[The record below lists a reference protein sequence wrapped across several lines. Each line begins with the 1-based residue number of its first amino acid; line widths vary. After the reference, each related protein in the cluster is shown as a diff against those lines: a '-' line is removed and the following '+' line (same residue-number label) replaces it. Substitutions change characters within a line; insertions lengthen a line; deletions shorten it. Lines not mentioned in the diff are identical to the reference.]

1 MGSMSRKRGG
11 TPARLALP
19 VSLVCLACA
28 GGSSGAQQPETPDGP
43 DLWVDSISRDWRAG
57 GEAFS
62 WNGDCANSFV
72 TECAFG
78 GQNGTFT
85 LGGQFGGKDHAV
97 SFHRSGHS
105 DGTPL
110 GAGEE
115 LRYDG
120 HFTDRNT
127 MVLTTSAGAT
137 ITLSRSGAVVG
148 MVIDGSMKP
157 VGSLNLARKP
167 DPFPPATTDV
177 TGNYIL
183 DIFDS
188 PQSPYDVWLSAP
200 TLPTVVYKDLT
211 SGDATLVFDAR
222 PPTARDSQTQAPA
235 LSDAALDGLG
245 NVVFSWQGIHGH
257 VYLLDVWPSAE
268 AQPSA
273 SELRVFTAAFSVAL
287 PIVAPGTP
295 GLAAGREYSWAV
307 FDYGPFTPTGVA
319 TVFRSDGD
327 SPLVAPPATRSEQRT
342 ITP

>member
-1 MGSMSRKRGG
+1 MGRKSGGSR
-11 TPARLALP
+11 ARLALP

-105 DGTPL
+105 DGPSL

-127 MVLTTSAGAT
+127 MVLTTSARAT

-167 DPFPPATTDV
+167 DPFPPATT
-177 TGNYIL
+177 
-183 DIFDS
+183 
-188 PQSPYDVWLSAP
+188 
-200 TLPTVVYKDLT
+200 
-211 SGDATLVFDAR
+211 
-222 PPTARDSQTQAPA
+222 
-235 LSDAALDGLG
+235 
-245 NVVFSWQGIHGH
+245 
-257 VYLLDVWPSAE
+257 
-268 AQPSA
+268 
-273 SELRVFTAAFSVAL
+273 
-287 PIVAPGTP
+287 
-295 GLAAGREYSWAV
+295 
-307 FDYGPFTPTGVA
+307 
-319 TVFRSDGD
+319 
-327 SPLVAPPATRSEQRT
+327 
-342 ITP
+342 